1 MMAVA
6 GTPAWAPDAWRPAR
20 LILVG
25 SVIADVMMRV
35 PRLPVRG
42 GDVLASAAVLQAG
55 GGFNV
60 LAAARRLGMPCSLA
74 GRVGTGPFGSVI
86 AGALAREDVPILIP
100 RPADDSGFC
109 VGFVEPDG
117 ERTFATSP
125 GTEAELTPADL
136 GHVHPGPG
144 SAVYV
149 SGYDLCYP
157 SSGPAIAAWCER
169 LGDVLLVLDPGPL
182 AAEIPDAVLAPVLRR
197 TRLLTLNAREAGLL
211 LGTSRPEP
219 EDAAPLAQGALI
231 VVRNGPHGCTVYG
244 GSGLHGATSR
254 SRGMHLTAPAVTAV
268 DSTGAGDAHTGAL
281 LAELQR
287 TGDPVSATRV
297 ANAAAALAVTRAGS
311 ATGPDRRQL
320 DEFTARL
327 PGSPRASSSN

>member
-1 MMAVA
+1 MTASTGV
-6 GTPAWAPDAWRPAR
+6 PAWGPDPWRPAE

-35 PRLPVRG
+35 PRLPARG

-60 LAAARRLGMPCSLA
+60 LVAARRLGMPSSLA

-86 AGALAREDVPILIP
+86 AEALAREDVPILVP

-125 GTEAELTPADL
+125 GTEAKLTPADL
-136 GHVHPGPG
+136 GPIDPEPGA
-144 SAVYV
+144 AVYV

-157 SSGPAIAAWCER
+157 GSGPAIAAWCER

-182 AAEIPDAVLAPVLRR
+182 ADQIPDAVLAPVLGR
-197 TRLLTLNAREAGLL
+197 TRLLTLNAREAALL
-211 LGTSRPEP
+211 LGTSQPDL
-219 EDAAPLAQGALI
+219 DAVPLARGALI
-231 VVRNGPHGCTVYG
+231 VVRDGPRGCTLYG
-244 GSGLHGATSR
+244 GSDFEGATGR
-254 SRGMHLTAPAVTAV
+254 LTGMHLTAPEVTVV

-287 TGDPVSATRV
+287 TGDPVTATRA
-297 ANAAAALAVTRAGS
+297 ANAAAAFAVTRAGS
-311 ATGPDRRQL
+311 ATAPDRRQL
-320 DEFTARL
+320 DEFTARR
-327 PGSPRASSSN
+327 SA

>member
-1 MMAVA
+1 MTASV
-6 GTPAWAPDAWRPAR
+6 WRPAR

-25 SVIADVMMRV
+25 SAIADVMMNV
-35 PRLPVRG
+35 PQLPGRG
-42 GDVLASAAVLQAG
+42 ADVLASTAVLQAG

-60 LAAARRLGMPCSLA
+60 LAAARRLGMQCSLA

-86 AGALAREDVPILIP
+86 AGALAREDIEILIP
-100 RPADDSGFC
+100 RPPADSGFC

-136 GHVHPGPG
+136 GHVHPEPG

-157 SSGPAIAAWCER
+157 RGGPAIAAWCER
-169 LGDVLLVLDPGPL
+169 LDDVLLVLDPGPL
-182 AAEIPDAVLAPVLRR
+182 AGQIPDAVLAPVLSR

-211 LGTSRPEP
+211 LGTSHPGP
-219 EDAAPLAQGALI
+219 DTVPLAAGALV
-231 VVRNGPHGCTVYG
+231 VVREGPRGCTLYG
-244 GSGLHGATSR
+244 GNDLYGGTKRLD
-254 SRGMHLTAPAVTAV
+254 GMHLAAPVVSVV

-281 LAELQR
+281 LAELHR
-287 TGDPVSATRV
+287 TGDPVSAARA
-297 ANAAAALAVTRAGS
+297 ANAAAAFAVTRAGS
-311 ATGPDRRQL
+311 ATAPDRRQL

-327 PGSPRASSSN
+327 SG

>member
-1 MMAVA
+1 MIA
-6 GTPAWAPDAWRPAR
+6 DAWRPGR

-35 PRLPVRG
+35 PGLPVRG

-74 GRVGTGPFGSVI
+74 GRVGTGPFGTVI
-86 AGALAREDVPILIP
+86 ADALAREDVPILMP
-100 RPADDSGFC
+100 RPAADSGFC

-136 GHVHPGPG
+136 GHVDPEPG

-157 SSGPAIAAWCER
+157 GSGPAIAAWCGE

-182 AAEIPDAVLAPVLRR
+182 AGEIPDAVLAPVLGR
-197 TRLLTLNAREAGLL
+197 TSLLTLNAREAGLL
-211 LGTSRPEP
+211 PGTSRPEP
-219 EDAAPLAQGALI
+219 GAAPLAPDALV
-231 VVRNGPHGCTVYG
+231 VVRDGPRGCTLYG
-244 GSGLHGATSR
+244 GSGEI
-254 SRGMHLTAPAVTAV
+254 HLPAPAVTVV

-281 LAELQR
+281 LAELR
-287 TGDPVSATRV
+287 LTGDPVSAARV
-297 ANAAAALAVTRAGS
+297 ANAAAAFAVTRSGS

-320 DEFTARL
+320 EEFTARL
-327 PGSPRASSSN
+327 PGSPGAAS

>member
-1 MMAVA
+1 MAD
-6 GTPAWAPDAWRPAR
+6 GWRPSR
-20 LILVG
+20 LLLVG
-25 SVIADVMMRV
+25 SVIADVMMGV

-74 GRVGTGPFGSVI
+74 GRVGTGPFGTVI
-86 AGALAREDVPILIP
+86 ANALAREDVPILIP
-100 RPADDSGFC
+100 RSAADSGFC

-136 GHVHPGPG
+136 GHVDPEPGT
-144 SAVYV
+144 SVYV

-157 SSGPAIAAWCER
+157 GSGPAIAAWCER
-169 LGDVLLVLDPGPL
+169 LGDVLLVFDPDPL
-182 AAEIPDAVLAPVLRR
+182 ADEIPDAVLAPVLGR

-211 LGTSRPEP
+211 FGTSQPEP
-219 EDAAPLAQGALI
+219 DAAQLAAGALV
-231 VVRNGPHGCTVYG
+231 VVRDGPRGCTLYEG
-244 GSGLHGATSR
+244 NGRNGATRR
-254 SRGMHLTAPAVTAV
+254 SGGTHLAAPAVTVV

-281 LAELQR
+281 LAELR
-287 TGDPVSATRV
+287 RSGDPVSSARV
-297 ANAAAALAVTRAGS
+297 ANAAAAFAVTRAGS
-311 ATGPDRRQL
+311 ATAPDRMQL

-327 PGSPRASSSN
+327 PGSQDAASSN

>member
-1 MMAVA
+1 MA
-6 GTPAWAPDAWRPAR
+6 DAWRPGR

-35 PRLPVRG
+35 PGLPVRG

-60 LAAARRLGMPCSLA
+60 LAAARRLGMPCALA
-74 GRVGTGPFGSVI
+74 GRVGTGPFGTVI
-86 AGALAREDVPILIP
+86 ADALAREDVPILIP
-100 RPADDSGFC
+100 RPAADSGFC

-125 GTEAELTPADL
+125 GTEAELTPVDL
-136 GHVHPGPG
+136 GHVDPEPG

-157 SSGPAIAAWCER
+157 GSGPAIAAWCEG

-182 AAEIPDAVLAPVLRR
+182 ADEIPDAVLGPVLGR
-197 TRLLTLNAREAGLL
+197 TSLLTLNAREAVLL

-219 EDAAPLAQGALI
+219 GAAPLAAGALV
-231 VVRNGPHGCTVYG
+231 VVRDGPRGCTLYS
-244 GSGLHGATSR
+244 GSGDI
-254 SRGMHLTAPAVTAV
+254 HLVAPAVTVV

-281 LAELQR
+281 LAELRR
-287 TGDPVSATRV
+287 TGDPVRAARV
-297 ANAAAALAVTRAGS
+297 ANAAAAFAVTRAGS

-320 DEFTARL
+320 EEFTARL
-327 PGSPRASSSN
+327 PGSPGAAS